1 MSKVE
6 YNRCI
11 IIAIKYIQRSLITK
25 PKLIGAV
32 TNSTLSVM

>member
-11 IIAIKYIQRSLITK
+11 IIAKYIQRSLITK

-32 TNSTLSVM
+32 TNSQ